1 MPEIYIDSLRIKDF
15 GPYYGEHHFD
25 FGAVDG
31 RRAIL
36 IGGRNAAG
44 KTHLLRAL
52 YLAAVGDSGAVDLK
66 KVESGSEATKF
77 DLSESLNRRAKAEG
91 KDTSELELTLTQRD
105 ESGSISRS
113 LTLIRQI
120 RHRPSSPPVFNSKA
134 NLSGDTRWIEDED
147 KLQKLRDVFLPRHL
161 ARFFFFDAERGQSI
175 QLGEREITD
184 GITRVLGL
192 FSYSELE
199 DDLRALIGQKIPK
212 VYGAGSENERRLN
225 DIQGEILRSEKN
237 LRTLADELD
246 DKRRELQDRDG
257 ELVDIEDQL
266 SSLGAVDPEQLEKA
280 RRQREDVKSIKDK
293 LEASLEGAWETALP
307 LTLLGKFRAELH
319 DYLQTEERRRDWEN
333 RKSSVEPRIPKVKQE
348 VFEDAPDDFLLA
360 APMRKYYETQL
371 EKALRGL
378 FHPPEHGMSDT
389 VYVIPERNE
398 LSIQV
403 RQKLK
408 ISTGA
413 VKGLADLCADL
424 DRKESEL
431 RELDQK
437 LKQLQADG
445 NALAR
450 GNELRERRGTLL
462 AEKTAIERRIE
473 EIDAERKQLEGKL
486 QEFHREESN
495 LSQAVERIR
504 KGRDL
509 NSLAHKYR
517 EAVSEI
523 KGRAAIQLREQISDI
538 VGNLWLD
545 ITDRGLE
552 YSELHFDQ
560 HWNCFLNRRD
570 GEKVPWEAANSSA
583 GQRQVRILAFT
594 EALRRL
600 ARIVP
605 PLVVD
610 TPLARLDK
618 EVKESVLERLY
629 LTGHQ
634 SIILTTNSEIEPNG
648 LLFEQIAPKLA
659 RVYTLTAHGDPESNS
674 YQVKVSD
681 DYFKHVL

>member
-1 MPEIYIDSLRIKDF
+1 MPEIYIDSLRIRDF
-15 GPYYGEHHFD
+15 GPYYGEHRFD
-25 FGAVDG
+25 FSAVEG
-31 RRAIL
+31 RRPIL

-66 KVESGSEATKF
+66 KIESGSEATKF
-77 DLSESLNRRAKAEG
+77 DLAESLNRRAKAEG
-91 KDTSELELTLTQRD
+91 RDTSELELSLTQLD
-105 ESGSISRS
+105 ESGSIRRS
-113 LTLIRQI
+113 LTLVRQI
-120 RHRPSSPPVFNSKA
+120 RYRLSSSPIFSSKA
-134 NLSGDTRWIEDED
+134 NLSGDTAWTEDDD
-147 KLQKLRDVFLPRHL
+147 KLQKLRDAFLPRHL

-175 QLGEREITD
+175 QLGEREITE

-199 DDLRALIGQKIPK
+199 EDLRNLIGQKIPK

-225 DIQGEILRSEKN
+225 DIQGEILRSDKN
-237 LRTLADELD
+237 LQTLADELE
-246 DKRRELQDRDG
+246 DKSREFRDFEM
-257 ELVDIEDQL
+257 ELADIEAQL
-266 SSLGAVDPEQLEKA
+266 SSLGAVDPEQIEKT
-280 RRQREDVKSIKDK
+280 RRQREDIKSIKDK
-293 LEASLEGAWETALP
+293 LEANLEGAWEIALP
-307 LTLLGKFRAELH
+307 VTLLGKFRVDLH
-319 DYLQTEERRRDWEN
+319 DYLQTEERHRDWEN
-333 RKSSVEPRIPKVKQE
+333 RKSSVEPRIPKVKRE
-348 VFEDAPDDFLLA
+348 VFESAPTEFGLA
-360 APMRKYYETQL
+360 EPVLKYYESQL

-378 FHPPEHGMSDT
+378 FHPPEDGMSES
-389 VYVIPERNE
+389 VFVIPERNE
-398 LSIQV
+398 LSVQV

-408 ISTGA
+408 IRLDP

-424 DRKESEL
+424 DRKGSEL

-437 LKQLQADG
+437 IKQLQSDSD
-445 NALAR
+445 ALAR
-450 GNELRERRGTLL
+450 GNDLRERRASLL
-462 AEKTAIERRIE
+462 AEKSGIERRLE
-473 EIDAERKQLEGKL
+473 EIQAERTQISRKL
-486 QEFHREESN
+486 QELHREEE
-495 LSQAVERIR
+495 LLLKAVERIR

-509 NSLAHKYR
+509 NSLAHRYR

-523 KGRAAIQLREQISDI
+523 KNRAAIRLRDQISDI
-538 VGNLWLD
+538 VGGLWLD

-552 YSELHFDQ
+552 YSALQFDQ
-560 HWNCFLNRRD
+560 RWNCFLHRRD
-570 GEKVPWEAANSSA
+570 GSKVPWEVANASA

-594 EALRRL
+594 EALRRS

-634 SIILTTNSEIEPNG
+634 SIILTTNSEIDPKG
-648 LLFEQIAPKLA
+648 PLFEQIAPKLA
-659 RVYTLTAHGDPESNS
+659 RVYTLTAQGDPDSQS
-674 YQVKVSD
+674 YHVKVSN

>member
-1 MPEIYIDSLRIKDF
+1 MTC
-15 GPYYGEHHFD
+15 
-25 FGAVDG
+25 V
-31 RRAIL
+31 
-36 IGGRNAAG
+36 
-44 KTHLLRAL
+44 LL
-52 YLAAVGDSGAVDLK
+52 
-66 KVESGSEATKF
+66 
-77 DLSESLNRRAKAEG
+77 
-91 KDTSELELTLTQRD
+91 
-105 ESGSISRS
+105 
-113 LTLIRQI
+113 
-120 RHRPSSPPVFNSKA
+120 
-134 NLSGDTRWIEDED
+134 
-147 KLQKLRDVFLPRHL
+147 L
-161 ARFFFFDAERGQSI
+161 ARRFQRFFG
-175 QLGEREITD
+175 T
-184 GITRVLGL
+184 
-192 FSYSELE
+192 
-199 DDLRALIGQKIPK
+199 
-212 VYGAGSENERRLN
+212 GSDNERRLN
-225 DIQGEILRSEKN
+225 DIQGEILRSEKD
-237 LRTLADELD
+237 LRTLADELE
-246 DKRRELQDRDG
+246 DKRRELRDRDM
-257 ELVDIEDQL
+257 ELSEIEDQL

-280 RRQREDVKSIKDK
+280 RRQREEIKAAKDK
-293 LEASLEGAWETALP
+293 LETNLEGAWEIALP
-307 LTLLGKFRAELH
+307 LTLLGKFRADLH
-319 DYLQTEERRRDWEN
+319 GYLQTEERRREWEN
-333 RKSSVEPRIPKVKQE
+333 RKSSVEPRIPKVKEE
-348 VFEDAPDDFLLA
+348 VFEGVPAEFSLAP
-360 APMRKYYETQL
+360 PMRKYYESQL

-378 FHPPEHGMSDT
+378 FHPPEHGMSEN
-389 VYVIPERNE
+389 VFVIPERNE

-408 ISTGA
+408 VSTGA
-413 VKGLADLCADL
+413 VKGLADLCTDL
-424 DRKESEL
+424 DRKGSEL

-437 LKQLQADG
+437 LKQLQSDG
-445 NALAR
+445 NALER
-450 GNELRERRGTLL
+450 GNGLRERRGGLL
-462 AEKTAIERRIE
+462 TDKTNIERRIE
-473 EIDAERKQLEGKL
+473 EIEAERKQLEGKL

-495 LSQAVERIR
+495 LSQAVEKIR

-560 HWNCFLNRRD
+560 HWNCFLQRRD
-570 GEKVPWEAANSSA
+570 GEKVPWEAANASA

-618 EVKESVLERLY
+618 EVKESVLEQLY

-648 LLFEQIAPKLA
+648 PLFEQIAPKLA
-659 RVYTLTAHGDPESNS
+659 RVYTLTAHGDKDSQS
-674 YQVKVSD
+674 YHVKVSS

>member
-1 MPEIYIDSLRIKDF
+1 MK
-15 GPYYGEHHFD
+15 G
-25 FGAVDG
+25 
-31 RRAIL
+31 
-36 IGGRNAAG
+36 
-44 KTHLLRAL
+44 
-52 YLAAVGDSGAVDLK
+52 
-66 KVESGSEATKF
+66 
-77 DLSESLNRRAKAEG
+77 
-91 KDTSELELTLTQRD
+91 
-105 ESGSISRS
+105 
-113 LTLIRQI
+113 
-120 RHRPSSPPVFNSKA
+120 
-134 NLSGDTRWIEDED
+134 
-147 KLQKLRDVFLPRHL
+147 
-161 ARFFFFDAERGQSI
+161 
-175 QLGEREITD
+175 
-184 GITRVLGL
+184 
-192 FSYSELE
+192 
-199 DDLRALIGQKIPK
+199 
-212 VYGAGSENERRLN
+212 
-225 DIQGEILRSEKN
+225 
-237 LRTLADELD
+237 
-246 DKRRELQDRDG
+246 
-257 ELVDIEDQL
+257 
-266 SSLGAVDPEQLEKA
+266 
-280 RRQREDVKSIKDK
+280 
-293 LEASLEGAWETALP
+293 
-307 LTLLGKFRAELH
+307 
-319 DYLQTEERRRDWEN
+319 
-333 RKSSVEPRIPKVKQE
+333 
-348 VFEDAPDDFLLA
+348 APDDFLLA
-360 APMRKYYETQL
+360 PPMRKYYESQL

-378 FHPPEHGMSDT
+378 FHPPEHGMSDN
-389 VYVIPERNE
+389 VFVIPERNE

-424 DRKESEL
+424 DRKGSEL

-437 LKQLQADG
+437 LKQLQADSS
-445 NALAR
+445 ALAL

-462 AEKTAIERRIE
+462 AEKTAIERRID
-473 EIDAERKQLEGKL
+473 EIEAERKQLDEKL
-486 QEFHREESN
+486 QELHREESN
-495 LSQAVERIR
+495 LSQAVERMR

-545 ITDRGLE
+545 ISDRGLE

-570 GEKVPWEAANSSA
+570 GETVPWEAANSSA

-674 YQVKVSD
+674 YQVKVSN